1 MAGTSFSAGQTTGS
15 SGLKTAQLDRGTSA
29 SAHTRIP
36 SDPCGYARMRSH
48 ARPSC
53 GYMSWPTSETMC
65 STSNLLA
72 EVVEGFFLPYTFR
85 SGSLAA
91 SSTDKREVE
100 RYTLV
105 TFPKAL
111 KVLVPLWEL
120 FLYSSPFFRRSVRR
134 VVAAAGDTPKKV
146 LIASGVRNER
156 FWISN
161 KGIVNS
167 AAKVLA
173 CHSLLQ

>member
-1 MAGTSFSAGQTTGS
+1 MAGTSFSAGQTTGAS
-15 SGLKTAQLDRGTSA
+15 VLRTAQLDRGTSA
-29 SAHTRIP
+29 SASTRIP
-36 SDPCGYARMRSH
+36 SDPCGCARMRSH

-91 SSTDKREVE
+91 SSIDKREVE

-105 TFPKAL
+105 TFPKGSQSVGTTLGAFSL
-111 KVLVPLWEL
+111 QLAFFPKVGKPSRCGSWGHAKEGTDCLWC
-120 FLYSSPFFRRSVRR
+120 S
-134 VVAAAGDTPKKV
+134 
-146 LIASGVRNER
+146 
-156 FWISN
+156 
-161 KGIVNS
+161 
-167 AAKVLA
+167 
-173 CHSLLQ
+173 